1 MQQEGLKPR
10 NPDGPLNGIR
20 AIVLTHAWAGA
31 FCTEM
36 LGVMGVDVIQV
47 ESRQRL
53 DSWRGGTYNTKVP
66 EKLQHLPAAVHGWNT
81 QALYNSVNHSKRVIT
96 INLSHP
102 EGVALYKRLVPYT
115 DLIIENFSPRVI
127 GNLGLSFETL
137 REIKPDIVLVS
148 MAAYGHSGPYENTPG
163 IGGTIEPMSGMSHL
177 LGYEDGP
184 PLNSGLMYPDPIAGM
199 FGAIAGLLA
208 LRHRD
213 RTGEGQ
219 HVDLSMQEANTTFIG
234 DAMADFAVNRR
245 VRSRIG
251 NRHVSLAPHNMYPC
265 RDSHRIAIAA
275 TDESQWR
282 ALCRLAGHEEWS
294 SDARFADNA
303 ERKLNETALDQ
314 LIGAWT
320 RDQDAFAL
328 EETLSSAG
336 VTAAAARDAREVAS
350 MPQLRERGFIVKLR
364 HPETGELDY
373 IGAPVKMSVSPP
385 AVQTPAAL
393 LGEHSWEVFH
403 DLLGMTEAEYERL
416 VELGITGTGPP
427 PDAD

>member
-1 MQQEGLKPR
+1 
-10 NPDGPLNGIR
+10 
-20 AIVLTHAWAGA
+20 
-31 FCTEM
+31 
-36 LGVMGVDVIQV
+36 MGVDVIQV

-53 DSWRGGTYNTKVP
+53 DSWRGGTYNTMVP
-66 EKLQHLPAAVHGWNT
+66 EKLRHLPAAVHGWNT

-96 INLSHP
+96 INLSYP
-102 EGVALYKRLVPYT
+102 DGIALYKRLVPYT

-163 IGGTIEPMSGMSHL
+163 IGGTIEPMSGMSNL

-219 HVDLSMQEANTTFIG
+219 HVDLSMQEANTIFIG
-234 DAMADFAVNRR
+234 DAMVDFAVNRR

-251 NRHVSLAPHNMYPC
+251 NHHVSLAPHNMYPC
-265 RDSHRIAIAA
+265 RDGHWIAIAA
-275 TDESQWR
+275 TDEAQWQT
-282 ALCRLAGHEEWS
+282 LCRLAGHEEWAR
-294 SDARFADNA
+294 DARFADNA
-303 ERKLNETALDQ
+303 TRKQNEAALDE

-320 RDQDAFAL
+320 RGQDAFAL
-328 EETLSSAG
+328 EEMLSAAG

-350 MPQLRERGFIVKLR
+350 MPQLINRGFIVKLR
-364 HPETGELDY
+364 HPETGELQY
-373 IGAPVKMSVSPP
+373 TGAPMKMSVSTP
-385 AVQTPAAL
+385 AVVTPAPL
-393 LGEHSWEVFH
+393 QGEHSWEVFH
-403 DLLGMTEAEYERL
+403 DLLGMTETEYERL